1 MTRVV
6 ALNDGLADSSTPL
19 PAYLLPVDL
28 LTFENILVSKYFQAP
43 ADTVSMTPSR
53 QAAVTF
59 IPIGRMN
66 VCQLFMKKAGEKGR
80 PLLYVMVTNWAW
92 YSRWIKRKM

>member
-1 MTRVV
+1 M
-6 ALNDGLADSSTPL
+6 
-19 PAYLLPVDL
+19 
-28 LTFENILVSKYFQAP
+28 VSKYFKAP
-43 ADTVSMTPSR
+43 AGTVTMIPSR

-59 IPIGRMN
+59 ILIGRMS
-66 VCQLFMKKAGEKGR
+66 VCQLFMKKAGEKGC

>member
-1 MTRVV
+1 MTRLV

-19 PAYLLPVDL
+19 LAYLLPVDL

-43 ADTVSMTPSR
+43 ADK
-53 QAAVTF
+53 AAGTF
-59 IPIGRMN
+59 ILIGRMS
-66 VCQLFMKKAGEKGR
+66 VCQLFIKKAGEKGC